1 MDCVVHG
8 AAKGQTGLSDF
19 HFRPRRISLQP
30 NKDTTEV
37 IRGQGLLTCL
47 SIKNCFEITHFQS
60 QIANVVCQLKVEVNI
75 DNCQCLTRQPHHLGS
90 YIY

>member
-8 AAKGQTGLSDF
+8 VAKGQTGLSDF

-37 IRGQGLLTCL
+37 VRGQGLLSCS
-47 SIKNCFEITHFQS
+47 SIKNCFELTHVPESNS
-60 QIANVVCQLKVEVNI
+60 QY
-75 DNCQCLTRQPHHLGS
+75 CLS
-90 YIY
+90 VS

>member
-8 AAKGQTGLSDF
+8 VAKGQTGLSDF

-37 IRGQGLLTCL
+37 VRGQGLLTCS
-47 SIKNCFEITHFQS
+47 SIKNCFELTHVPESNS
-60 QIANVVCQLKVEVNI
+60 QYCLSVE
-75 DNCQCLTRQPHHLGS
+75 S
-90 YIY
+90 